1 MEENEFTHNSIKEI
15 MDFIPDNF
23 SILEDKI
30 DLDVQKD
37 FFNSL
42 KDLIINPEDKIED
55 LISNLNNTDLSVEE
69 RKIILLKLSSIDSVE
84 AYRAIE
90 KLYNMPDSE
99 FKEWTALA
107 LQQSKLII
115 QSSLLGEQIVFIST
129 GLGGKNGKLRYYL
142 IFPYSNSTKTL
153 SDFQLKI
160 LKEELEFLLSKN
172 NGEVEESDIT
182 SRYASFMII
191 LPLKAPIADIVKVI
205 VDECNQYGSF
215 LSEDV
220 LITNMKKFNEED
232 IISIIEKR
240 MTFED

>member
-1 MEENEFTHNSIKEI
+1 MQENEHTHNSLKEI

-23 SILEDKI
+23 SILEEKI
-30 DLDVQKD
+30 DLEVQKD
-37 FFNSL
+37 FFNAL
-42 KDLIINPEDKIED
+42 KDLIINPDDKID
-55 LISNLNNTDLSVEE
+55 GLILSLKNTDLPVED
-69 RKIILLKLSSIDSVE
+69 RKIALLKLASIDSVE

-90 KLYNMPDSE
+90 KLYMQPDSE
-99 FKEWTALA
+99 FKDWTALA

-142 IFPYSNSTKTL
+142 IFPYSNSSITL

-160 LKEELEFLLSKN
+160 LKEELEFILSKN
-172 NGEVEESDIT
+172 EGEIEEADFT
-182 SRYASFMII
+182 SRFASFMII
-191 LPLKAPIADIVKVI
+191 LPLKAPITDIVKTI

-232 IISIIEKR
+232 IIGIIEKR
-240 MTFED
+240 ITFDD